1 MQLEE
6 IRKRLLSG
14 GGFQSPDEERFFI
27 TSIRRGHAAAL
38 ETRATSV
45 RKAADKPAAKRAAGR
60 GLDDDK
66 LHNLLDGL

>member
-6 IRKRLLSG
+6 IRKRLLDG
-14 GGFQSPDEERFFI
+14 GQLSLDEERFFI